1 MKLYWKIFLLTT
13 SMTMMLFALFGSSMM
28 YLSFSNSFD
37 YEIEQGYS
45 SQKTWHLLFTT
56 MHSSSLDV
64 LLNPDSIAEMD
75 RNISAYFAEDE
86 FSLMTEEN
94 GELVSGG
101 GYLSEYEELRKR
113 MENGERDA
121 AYMVRE
127 VSGHH
132 LLFYLSKMQLSGE
145 YYYVG
150 SCRNVD
156 KLYLDRDRLYQEYLI
171 LIIVLTAVGSII
183 VFIVS
188 KLFTKDIEKLRKMAR
203 RFAGGDYS
211 ARSQIYTEDEIGSL
225 SRDINRM
232 ADQLEKNIIELQ
244 DSLRRQEE
252 FTAAFSHEL
261 KTPMTA
267 IVGYSEMMRSM
278 KLTEEEIIDYSM
290 YICRQGKR
298 LEKLSHQML
307 DLMGLTPEELQ
318 FEHLLMPM
326 ILKEAVQGASF
337 SLNEAGIVCRVQAQ
351 AGYVAGSRE
360 LLVMLFGNLLDNAR
374 KASEKGKKI
383 FVKGGIQGTEY
394 VVTVFDEGRGI
405 PAKDI
410 GRVTEAFYMVD
421 KSRARKQGGSGLGL
435 TLCKRIVDAHH
446 GRMSIRSRES
456 VGTAVH
462 VSLPVVGK
470 EEQPNENNL

>member
-1 MKLYWKIFLLTT
+1 MKLYWKIFLLTV
-13 SMTMMLFALFGSSMM
+13 SMTMMLFAVFGSSMM
-28 YLSFSNSFD
+28 YLSFSNSFE
-37 YEIEQGYS
+37 YEVEQGYS
-45 SQKTWHLLFTT
+45 AQRTWHLLFTT

-75 RNISAYFAEDE
+75 RNISAYFTEDE

-101 GYLSEYEELRKR
+101 EYLSEYEELRKR
-113 MENGERDA
+113 MEKGERDA

-145 YYYVG
+145 EYYVG
-150 SCRNVD
+150 SCRNID
-156 KLYLDRDRLYQEYLI
+156 KLYSDRDRLYQEYLV
-171 LIIVLTAVGSII
+171 LIIVLTAAGSSII
-183 VFIVS
+183 FIVS

-211 ARSQIYTEDEIGSL
+211 ARSQIHTEDEIGSL

-252 FTAAFSHEL
+252 FIAAFSHEL

-278 KLTEEEIIDYSM
+278 KLTEEEIIDYST

-318 FEHLLMPM
+318 FERLLMPM
-326 ILKEAVQGASF
+326 ILKEAAQGASF
-337 SLNEAGIVCRVQAQ
+337 SLKEAGIVCRVQAQ

-374 KASEKGKKI
+374 KASEKGKRI
-383 FVKGGIQGTEY
+383 FVKGSIQGTEY
-394 VVTVFDEGRGI
+394 VVTVLDEGRGI
-405 PAKDI
+405 PEKDI

-446 GRMSIRSRES
+446 GQMSIRSREG

-470 EEQPNENNL
+470 EEQSNENNF